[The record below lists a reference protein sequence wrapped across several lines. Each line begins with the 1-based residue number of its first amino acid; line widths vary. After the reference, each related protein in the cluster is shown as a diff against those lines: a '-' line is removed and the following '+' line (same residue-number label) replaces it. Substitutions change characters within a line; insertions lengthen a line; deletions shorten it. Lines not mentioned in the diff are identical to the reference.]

1 VEVLDILQA
10 NYESQGPPIESVNT
24 SLGIGKGWHPNADNP
39 DLVEHEDD
47 GPDYTKKFG
56 MQSAYGR
63 FIRLVSGQDPT
74 WEDAVIG
81 DGDGQLSVD
90 LTGARAALAQKG
102 VETLR
107 SASAWDNMIFEYRGI
122 GFAQRNNPKPRPKP
136 LPTRYLGYSE
146 DEIVDLS
153 TLGLVSTNNPA
164 RVTLTALG
172 PVTPEQ
178 VETWTGAGASGATVA
193 LLTRLW
199 EGSASVDSFIRNAG
213 MLKDVKE
220 NETLAKVVVDTPES

>member
-1 VEVLDILQA
+1 
-10 NYESQGPPIESVNT
+10 
-24 SLGIGKGWHPNADNP
+24 
-39 DLVEHEDD
+39 
-47 GPDYTKKFG
+47 
-56 MQSAYGR
+56 
-63 FIRLVSGQDPT
+63 
-74 WEDAVIG
+74 
-81 DGDGQLSVD
+81 
-90 LTGARAALAQKG
+90 
-102 VETLR
+102 
-107 SASAWDNMIFEYRGI
+107 
-122 GFAQRNNPKPRPKP
+122 
-136 LPTRYLGYSE
+136 LGYSE